1 MPVGGLP
8 ADTEEGNAEVTLL
21 STFYSQLTT
30 HYSQLTTCYSLLTVA
45 YSLLT
50 SATAHLLLTTYYLL
64 LGDPRGRAQGGRA
77 WAWAVRAW

>member
-8 ADTEEGNAEVTLL
+8 ADTEESNAEVTLQTTCYL
-21 STFYSQLTT
+21 LVTTYYSLLTT
-30 HYSQLTTCYSLLTVA
+30 HYLLLTVA

-50 SATAHLLLTTYYLL
+50 SATACLLLATYYLL

>member
-8 ADTEEGNAEVTLL
+8 ADTEESNAEVTL
-21 STFYSQLTT
+21 Q
-30 HYSQLTTCYSLLTVA
+30 TTCYLLVTTYYSLLTTHN
-45 YSLLT
+45 SLL
-50 SATAHLLLTTYYLL
+50 ATHCCLLTTHFCYCLLTAYYLL